1 MRVLAVGLC
10 LVLGA
15 CAEVQLASH
24 ATKEAAGELYTTQ
37 ELVGL
42 GGHRKVG
49 NPYQIAGQWYYP
61 KEDPTYDE
69 TGIASWYGPGFHGR
83 QTANGERF
91 DQYQVSAAHTTLPMP
106 SLVRVTNLEN
116 GRSMVVRI
124 NDRGPFAHGRIIDLS
139 RRAAQL
145 LGFEQQGT
153 AKVRVQALTRD
164 DPSEIQV
171 AQAGVGLTPPE
182 LQSPITSAP
191 RTAVTAEALPP
202 PPPAATAPAA
212 TAPAATTAA
221 AASPP
226 ATRDRTLAV
235 RPGHITPVP
244 VPMQQVAA
252 LPATD
257 LEQTLQQG
265 QADPSAEIFVQAGA
279 FTERDNANR
288 LSSTLASLG
297 AAQVMPAVIQGVEYF
312 RVRLGPMPDVATADR
327 LLDQLARLGH
337 TNARI
342 VVN

>member
-1 MRVLAVGLC
+1 MRVLLGVGLC
-10 LVLGA
+10 LLLGA

-24 ATKEAAGELYTTQ
+24 ATKEAAGELYTTRD
-37 ELVGL
+37 LVGV

-61 KEDPTYDE
+61 KEEPDYDE

-116 GRSMVVRI
+116 GRSMVVRV

-164 DPSEIQV
+164 DSGETQM
-171 AQAGVGLTPPE
+171 AQTAVGLTPPE

-191 RTAVTAEALPP
+191 RAGVTAQALPP
-202 PPPAATAPAA
+202 PDSAGSRTRAPDAE
-212 TAPAATTAA
+212 P
-221 AASPP
+221 S
-226 ATRDRTLAV
+226 V
-235 RPGHITPVP
+235 RRGHETPVP
-244 VPMQQVAA
+244 VRLEAPPPPIVAA
-252 LPATD
+252 D
-257 LEQTLQQG
+257 LEGTLQDG
-265 QADPSAEIFVQAGA
+265 PASPGAAIFVQAGA
-279 FTERDNANR
+279 FTDQENATR
-288 LSSTLASLG
+288 LSSKLQVLAES
-297 AAQVMPAVIQGVEYF
+297 QVLPAMIQGVEFF
-312 RVRLGPMPDVATADR
+312 RVRLGPVPDVATADR
-327 LLDQLARLGH
+327 LLDQLEIGRAH
-337 TNARI
+337 
-342 VVN
+342 V